1 MRPLFLSLAAVGTV
15 ACAPVGAPSGGPTAA
30 APSGPPRVAFVSAGA
45 NQVTITMTD
54 RARCT
59 GARPEGTNS
68 GWSGTTTD
76 CAYQLPYSVEFRT
89 AAPPGRFGI
98 EEGFGIG
105 QGPRAEVYVTDTDG
119 VRKLFLASLGSN
131 VTLSTGAGS

>member
-1 MRPLFLSLAAVGTV
+1 MRPLFLSLAALAGV
-15 ACAPVGAPSGGPTAA
+15 ACAPVGAPTGGTFPAE
-30 APSGPPRVAFVSAGA
+30 PSGPPRVAFVAAGA

-54 RARCT
+54 RARCV
-59 GARPEGTNS
+59 GLRPEGTNS

-105 QGPRAEVYVTDTDG
+105 QGPRAEIYVTDTDG

-131 VTLSTGAGS
+131 VSLEVAAR